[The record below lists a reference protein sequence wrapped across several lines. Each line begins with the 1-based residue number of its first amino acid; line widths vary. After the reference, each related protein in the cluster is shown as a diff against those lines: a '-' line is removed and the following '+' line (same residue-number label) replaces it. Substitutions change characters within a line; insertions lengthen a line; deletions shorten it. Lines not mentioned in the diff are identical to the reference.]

1 MHCDDKRTLYVLRE
15 EIEKSL
21 KLLQDSE
28 YGDQK
33 LLENFN
39 AAVTEYLECKSS
51 SS

>member
-1 MHCDDKRTLYVLRE
+1 MHCDDERTLYVLRE

-28 YGDQK
+28 YGDPK

-39 AAVTEYLECKSS
+39 AVVAEYLECKSS
-51 SS
+51 SP

>member
-28 YGDQK
+28 YSDQN

-39 AAVTEYLECKSS
+39 NAVSEYLECKSS

>member
-28 YGDQK
+28 YGDK
-33 LLENFN
+33 ILLENFN
-39 AAVTEYLECKSS
+39 VAVEDYLECKFSS
-51 SS
+51 

>member
-1 MHCDDKRTLYVLRE
+1 MHCDDKRTLYVLRG

-21 KLLQDSE
+21 KLLQSSE
-28 YGDQK
+28 YSDQN

-39 AAVTEYLECKSS
+39 NAVSDYLECKSS